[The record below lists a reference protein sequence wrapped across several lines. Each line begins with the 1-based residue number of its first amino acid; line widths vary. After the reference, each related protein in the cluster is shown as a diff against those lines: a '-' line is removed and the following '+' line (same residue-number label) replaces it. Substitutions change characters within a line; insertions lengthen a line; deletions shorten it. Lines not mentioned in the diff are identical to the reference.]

1 MNTRKT
7 ICAALV
13 ALVPLSS
20 MTLAVAPAQAQSEYN
35 SGPAI
40 RGFNMNDVHRLTP
53 GTDLNFDVYGTP
65 GGWAE
70 VRIDGATRNLHLTE
84 TQPGVYQGT
93 YTIGEHDRIRPGS
106 SVTANLRMGDRVASN
121 ILTESIIGAGAR
133 GDDRRRGD
141 LALVPRIQ
149 RFNVRGNDDLA
160 PGNELIFTVHG
171 TPNAKV
177 NIAIAGT
184 RGVFFL
190 PEVRPGEYSG
200 VYTVRRNDD
209 IRPDSQV
216 TATIRAQGR
225 YSTAVLGE
233 PLLAGGARYDRPRD
247 DRARDDRAW
256 RDERAC
262 AECGTVEA
270 VNVVELDNNGSPLG
284 TIGGAVVGGLL
295 GSAVGSGGGRT
306 AAEVAGAVGGA
317 VVGNNIAKNSRGN
330 RVRYDVVVR
339 YGNGAT
345 QTVSYS
351 GDPGVRVGDHV
362 RVDNGRVTRE

>member
-1 MNTRKT
+1 MNARKT

-20 MTLAVAPAQAQSEYN
+20 MTLAVAPAQAQSERDYN
-35 SGPAI
+35 RGPMI
-40 RGFNMNDVHRLTP
+40 RGFNMNDVHRVTP

-65 GGWAE
+65 GGWVE
-70 VRIDGATRNLHLTE
+70 VRIDGATRNLRLTE
-84 TQPGVYQGT
+84 TQPGVYEGT

-106 SVTANLRMGDRVASN
+106 SVTANLHMGDRVASN
-121 ILTESIIGAGAR
+121 ILTESIIGNGAR
-133 GDDRRRGD
+133 RDDTRRGD
-141 LALVPRIQ
+141 LAVVPRIQ
-149 RFNVRGNDDLA
+149 RFGVRGNDDLA
-160 PGNELIFTVHG
+160 PGNDLTFTVHG

-177 NIAIAGT
+177 SIAIAGT

-216 TATIRAQGR
+216 TATIRSQGR

-233 PLLAGGARYDRPRD
+233 PLLAGGARYDRPRG
-247 DRARDDRAW
+247 DRDWRDDRA
-256 RDERAC
+256 C
-262 AECGTVEA
+262 PGCGTVEA
-270 VNVVELDNNGSPLG
+270 VNVVEIDNNGSPLG
-284 TIGGAVVGGLL
+284 AVGGAVVGGLL

-317 VVGNNIAKNSRGN
+317 VIGNNIAKSSRGN
-330 RVRYDVVVR
+330 RLRYDVVVR

-351 GDPGVRVGDHV
+351 GDPGVRVGDRV
-362 RVDNGRVTRE
+362 RVDNGRITRE

>member
-1 MNTRKT
+1 M
-7 ICAALV
+7 
-13 ALVPLSS
+13 
-20 MTLAVAPAQAQSEYN
+20 
-35 SGPAI
+35 
-40 RGFNMNDVHRLTP
+40 
-53 GTDLNFDVYGTP
+53 
-65 GGWAE
+65 
-70 VRIDGATRNLHLTE
+70 
-84 TQPGVYQGT
+84 
-93 YTIGEHDRIRPGS
+93 
-106 SVTANLRMGDRVASN
+106 
-121 ILTESIIGAGAR
+121 
-133 GDDRRRGD
+133 
-141 LALVPRIQ
+141 VPRIQ
-149 RFNVRGNDDLA
+149 RFDVRGNEDIR
-160 PGNELIFTVHG
+160 PGNDLTFTVHG

-177 NIAIAGT
+177 SLSIAGT

-233 PLLAGGARYDRPRD
+233 PLLAGGGRYDRPRM
-247 DRARDDRAW
+247 DRDR
-256 RDERAC
+256 EC
-262 AECGTVEA
+262 PGCGTVEA
-270 VNVVELDNNGSPLG
+270 VNVVELDNSGNPLG
-284 TIGGAVVGGLL
+284 AVGGAVVGGLL

-317 VVGNNIAKNSRGN
+317 VVGNNIARSSHGN

-351 GDPGVRVGDHV
+351 GDPGVRVGDQV
-362 RVDNGRVTRE
+362 RVDNGRIIRE